1 MLTSILIG
9 VCYLFAGILLAIAT
23 GMMIALVL
31 LPFIT
36 IVEKLYLIVRG
47 K

>member
-1 MLTSILIG
+1 MTSILIG

-36 IVEKLYLIVRG
+36 IIEKLYLIVRG